1 MLLTQVK
8 GPYRQKNNN
17 NNIMIEYVTINWV
30 LVSLRRWVLVLFG
43 IVVLFVA
50 TPLPVRSAERS
61 GPILITEIKGAI
73 GVAATRLITD
83 ALAKARQ
90 ENARSLVIQ
99 LDTPGGLVTSTR
111 DIIQQILA
119 SPVSVIVY
127 VAPGGARAASAG
139 TFLVYAAHISAM
151 APGTNVGA
159 ATPIEIGGL
168 PGLPWPTAPKRDAK
182 DKTAPPA
189 GTAAQRKA
197 LNDTIAMLRSLA
209 QLRGRNVEWAE
220 KAVRDAATLTA
231 EDALKEGVIDV
242 VAHDVDDLLTKI
254 DGRKVMIDAV
264 EHTIATQGITRI
276 VFEPDWR
283 IQFLGVISDPNVAF
297 ILLLIGIY
305 GILLEFWNPGGLVAG
320 VIGAVCLLL
329 GLMALATLPVQYGAL
344 GLVMLGIGL
353 MMAEAFAPGFGI
365 LGIGGVIA
373 FITGALFL
381 FDPAGADIDISVS
394 LPLIIAAAATTGA
407 LALFVLGAAV
417 KARNRP
423 AMTGSEQ
430 MIGSIGEVVEWND
443 LKGSIR
449 VHGEMWKARAERPFA
464 PGDAVRVVQREE
476 LTLLVTAK

>member
-1 MLLTQVK
+1 
-8 GPYRQKNNN
+8 
-17 NNIMIEYVTINWV
+17 MIV
-30 LVSLRRWVLVLFG
+30 G
-43 IVVLFVA
+43 FVA
-50 TPLPVRSAERS
+50 AFAVNLLPIRASDRS
-61 GPILITEIKGAI
+61 GPILLTEIKGAI

-90 ENARSLVIQ
+90 ENARALVIQ

-119 SPVSVIVY
+119 SPVPVIVY
-127 VAPGGARAASAG
+127 VSPGGARAASAG
-139 TFLVYAAHISAM
+139 TFLVYAAHVAAM

-159 ATPIEIGGL
+159 ATPIEMGGL
-168 PGLPWPTAPKRDAK
+168 PGLPRPTEPKRDEK
-182 DKTAPPA
+182 DKAAAPTE
-189 GTAAQRKA
+189 TAAQRKA

-242 VAHDVDDLLTKI
+242 VARDLDDLLTKI
-254 DGRKVMIDAV
+254 DGRKVTINAV
-264 EHTIATQGITRI
+264 EHTIETQGVTRT

-283 IQFLGVISDPNVAF
+283 TRLLGVISDPNVAF

-305 GILLEFWNPGGLVAG
+305 GILFEFWNPGGLVAG

-329 GLMALATLPVQYGAL
+329 GLTALATLPVQFAAL
-344 GLVMLGIGL
+344 GLVVLGIGL
-353 MMAEAFAPGFGI
+353 MIAEAFAPGFGI

-373 FITGALFL
+373 FIAGSLFL

-394 LPLIIAAAATTGA
+394 LPVIIAAAATTGA

-417 KARNRP
+417 KARGRL
-423 AMTGSEQ
+423 ATTGGEQ
-430 MIGSIGEVVEWND
+430 MIGSIGEVVEWDD
-443 LKGSIR
+443 LKGRIR
-449 VHGEMWKARAERPFA
+449 VHGEMWSARAEHPFA

-476 LTLLVTAK
+476 LILLVTSK